1 MAGTPR
7 PLDFFLSAQI
17 IHLEG
22 MAAMHAAMLVMIVS
36 VALYGAVFYMVTTYF
51 LKKHLNLE

>member
-1 MAGTPR
+1 
-7 PLDFFLSAQI
+7 
-17 IHLEG
+17 
-22 MAAMHAAMLVMIVS
+22 MLVMIVS